1 MTSGST
7 PEDGLAL
14 REVARRLDEAG
25 VVWAV
30 FAGAAAAVYGATRPL
45 TDVDILIPLAEG
57 DRVAALFPEAALKRQ
72 EDGAVRSIK
81 LPGVDLVAGLTMVE
95 GDRAYTVDLDEQ
107 MAARRTRHEIDSVLV
122 PVIPPEDN
130 ILLKAVW
137 RRGSEVGKHD
147 WEDVQSMMSHLP
159 SLDWV
164 YLRWRTK
171 ACGPAPGVR
180 RALQSLEDLERELR
194 LGRSQS

>member
-1 MTSGST
+1 MTRVRT

-30 FAGAAAAVYGATRPL
+30 FAGAAAAAYGATRPL

-57 DRVAALFPEAALKRQ
+57 NRVAALFPEAALKRQ

-107 MAARRTRHEIDSVLV
+107 MAARRTRHEIDSVVV

-137 RRGSEVGKHD
+137 RRGPEVGKHD
-147 WEDVQSMMSHLP
+147 WEDVRAMVSHLP
-159 SLDWV
+159 SLDWE
-164 YLRWRTK
+164 YLCWRADT
-171 ACGPAPGVR
+171 CGPAASVR
-180 RALQSLEDLERELR
+180 RALQSLEDLERELSS
-194 LGRSQS
+194 GGSQS